1 MTVKE
6 QFSSIQK
13 NYLLTLADQLF
24 AMLVPFITAP
34 YTARV
39 LGAEAIGIYSYTYS
53 IYFLFAI
60 LGTVGT
66 GYYASRQIAYTR
78 DDSQKCSRTFWE
90 IFLLRNI
97 FLAAMT
103 LIYLVAIIPH
113 SAFRTVALLQVINFA
128 AMAMDVS
135 WFFEGREFF
144 NKIVLRNISIKIMA
158 IAALFI
164 LIRKPSD
171 LPLYTACFALGS
183 VIGNASL
190 LPYLK
195 NLLTPIPLRGL
206 RLLPHLKGALP
217 LLLPQLAL
225 TMQLYINRI
234 MVGSLTKNQAEVG
247 FYVQAQTVVSAAL
260 VLITSLSFVKA
271 PRIANSFQNNRNEF
285 IAQTLEN
292 SMRFLWLFGFLLV
305 AGLAG
310 TAQSFVP
317 WFLGND
323 FYRVSAIIIW
333 LCPVLLFSGLASVL
347 GEQYLLPTG
356 KNRQWTGAL
365 VLNVLLNVGMNF
377 ALIPAFG
384 AVGSAIS
391 VDVSG
396 LACALLM
403 LYFVRKHIHF
413 KLLLPIRHL
422 LCAIAAL
429 GVMLGIHWLWRASSA
444 LETLAI
450 IVAGF
455 AVYVFPLWFCKD
467 QFFIQGV
474 DMVWEKMNGIK
485 LGR

>member
-1 MTVKE
+1 MKTNAP
-6 QFSSIQK
+6 SIQK

-39 LGAEAIGIYSYTYS
+39 LGAKAIGIYSYTYS

-78 DDSQKCSRTFWE
+78 DDPRNCSRTFWE
-90 IFLLRNI
+90 VFLLRNA

-103 LIYLVAIIPH
+103 FVYLLVIIPQ
-113 SAFRTVALLQVINFA
+113 AEFRTVALLQMINFA
-128 AMAMDVS
+128 AMALDVS
-135 WFFEGREFF
+135 WFFEGKEFF
-144 NKIVLRNISIKIMA
+144 SKIVLRNIAIKIMA
-158 IAALFI
+158 VAALFI
-164 LIRKPSD
+164 LIKKPSD

-195 NLLTPIPLRGL
+195 NLLVRVPLGSL
-206 RLLPHLKGALP
+206 RLLSHLKGSLP
-217 LLLPQLAL
+217 LLVPQIAL

-234 MVGSLTKNQAEVG
+234 MVGSITKDQAEVG

-271 PRIANSFQNNRNEF
+271 PRIANSFQNDKNEF
-285 IAQTLEN
+285 IGQTLEN
-292 SMRFLWLFGFLLV
+292 SMRFLWLFGFWLV

-317 WFLGND
+317 WFLGHD
-323 FYRVSAIIIW
+323 FYHVSAIIIW

-356 KNRQWTGAL
+356 KNRQWSFAL
-365 VLNVLLNVGMNF
+365 VLNVLLNIGLNF
-377 ALIPAFG
+377 ALIPFAG
-384 AVGSAIS
+384 AVGSAIA
-391 VDVSG
+391 VGVSE
-396 LACALLM
+396 LACALMM
-403 LYFVRKHIHF
+403 LYFVRKNIRF
-413 KLLLPIRHL
+413 KMLFSFKYLS
-422 LCAIAAL
+422 CAVASL
-429 GVMLGIHWLWRASSA
+429 GAMLGIHSLWNASSA

-450 IVAGF
+450 IAAGF
-455 AVYVFPLWFCKD
+455 AVYALPLWLCKD
-467 QFFIQGV
+467 PFFIQGV
-474 DMVWEKMNGIK
+474 DMVRGKF
-485 LGR
+485 LGKKA

>member
-1 MTVKE
+1 MTAKE
-6 QFSSIQK
+6 QAPSIQK

-78 DDSQKCSRTFWE
+78 DDPQKCSRTFWE
-90 IFLLRNI
+90 IFLLRNL

-103 LIYLVAIIPH
+103 LIYLAVIIPR
-113 SAFRTVALLQVINFA
+113 SAFRTVALLQMINFA

-144 NKIVLRNISIKIMA
+144 SKIVLRNISIKIMA
-158 IAALFI
+158 VAALFI
-164 LIRKPSD
+164 LIKKPSD

-183 VIGNASL
+183 VVGNASL

-195 NLLTPIPLRGL
+195 NLLAPVPLRGL

-217 LLLPQLAL
+217 LLVPQLAL

-310 TAQSFVP
+310 TARSFVP
-317 WFLGND
+317 WFLGDD

-356 KNRQWTGAL
+356 KSRQWTSAL
-365 VLNVLLNVGMNF
+365 VLNVLLNIGLNF
-377 ALIPAFG
+377 ALVPVYG

-391 VDVSG
+391 VNVSG

-403 LYFVRKHIHF
+403 LYFVRKKIAF
-413 KLLLPIRHL
+413 KMCFSFKYL
-422 LCAIAAL
+422 LCAAASL
-429 GVMLGIHWLWRASSA
+429 CAMCGIHSLWRASSA
-444 LETLAI
+444 LETAV
-450 IVAGF
+450 IVVIGF
-455 AVYVFPLWFCKD
+455 AVYALPLRFAKD
-467 QFFIQGV
+467 PFFIQGMR
-474 DMVWEKMNGIK
+474 MVREKVCGK
-485 LGR
+485 K